1 MNITKAKEEFIEKGA
16 ALEHARWAKWQ
27 NYLHSF
33 LTWNDE
39 LKAWVLPH
47 EQKDRWQCQINT
59 YYDMLS
65 EKEKESDRKEVRQ
78 YLPLIDKIIALAHQ
92 SGREEMKQECIK
104 AVPEKKVFDSMDT
117 TLLKTRGEVRAWNSC
132 REQMLGNLK
141 KYEKEA

>member
-1 MNITKAKEEFIEKGA
+1 MNITKAKEVGGKIHKILNETTVRK
-16 ALEHARWAKWQ
+16 
-27 NYLHSF
+27 
-33 LTWNDE
+33 LT
-39 LKAWVLPH
+39 
-47 EQKDRWQCQINT
+47 
-59 YYDMLS
+59 M
-65 EKEKESDRKEVRQ
+65 KEYMK
-78 YLPLIDKIIALAHQ
+78 LIPLIEELRSLAHQ